1 MHFEVLVED
10 LSGKKTLDIL
20 VPKIIGEANTYKV
33 KAYNGIGH
41 IPKGLSPKHDPQKRI
56 LLDQLPRLLQGYG
69 RTFSNPSYAVAVI
82 VVCDLDH
89 RCLRSFRRELYAILE
104 SCHPKP
110 DAHFCIAIEEL
121 EAWFL
126 GDLPAIRSVYPG
138 AKNAVLQ
145 GYENDSICGTWEK
158 LADAVYKGGA
168 SALSG
173 NGWQKQKVGEEKSR
187 WAERISPCMDVN
199 NSRSPSFV
207 YFREKLLKLAISGI

>member
-10 LSGKKTLDIL
+10 LSGKKALDIL
-20 VPKIIGEANTYKV
+20 VPRIIGETNTCKIIEYK
-33 KAYNGIGH
+33 GIGH
-41 IPKGLSPKHDPQKRI
+41 IPKGLSPKHDPKKRI

-69 RTFSNPSYAVAVI
+69 RTFSNPSTFAAAVI
-82 VVCDLDH
+82 VVCDLDD
-89 RCLRSFRRELYAILE
+89 RCLRSFRREPDDILDR
-104 SCHPKP
+104 CKPKP
-110 DAHFCIAIEEL
+110 VARFCIAVEEL

-138 AKNAVLQ
+138 AKHTVLQ

-168 SALSG
+168 CALSG
-173 NGWQKQKVGEEKSR
+173 HGRQKIGEEKSR
-187 WAERISPCMDVN
+187 WAERISPHMDVK

-207 YFREKLLKLAISGI
+207 YFREKLIELAKSEV